1 MTSTE
6 PRGRGDAA
14 LVAVVI
20 YEGVEPID
28 IGGTVGVV
36 SMAGRVLPGLR
47 AVVVAER
54 AGPVRCAGGLVV
66 EAAHGFGDAP
76 EADAVVVTGG
86 PGWRREA
93 ANPATLGFLRRQDA
107 SRLGSVCT
115 GALILGA
122 AGLLAGKAATTRRAA
137 VGAEAESP
145 LSLLAGTGALP
156 RAAQVVDEGGGAPW
170 TSGGV
175 SLAIDGTLHLI
186 GRLYGE
192 EARAEVAAL
201 IEYDRAWAA
210 NRAALGR

>member
-1 MTSTE
+1 MT
-6 PRGRGDAA
+6 PRGREEAT
-14 LVAVVI
+14 LVAVVV
-20 YEGVEPID
+20 YDDVEPID
-28 IGGTVGVV
+28 IGGTVGVL
-36 SMAGRVLPGLR
+36 SMACRVLPGLR
-47 AVVVAER
+47 AVTVAER

-66 EAAHGFGDAP
+66 EAAHGFSDVP
-76 EADAVVVTGG
+76 QSDAVLVAGG

-93 ANPATLGFLRRQDA
+93 SNPAMLDWLRARDA
-107 SRLGSVCT
+107 ARLGSVCT

-122 AGLLAGKAATTRRAA
+122 AGLLAGRAATTRRAA
-137 VGAEAESP
+137 LGSETESP

-192 EARAEVAAL
+192 AVRDEVAAL

>member
-1 MTSTE
+1 MTR
-6 PRGRGDAA
+6 RGREEAA

-20 YEGVEPID
+20 YDDVEPID

-47 AVVVAER
+47 AVTVAER

-66 EAAHGFGDAP
+66 EAAHGFADAP
-76 EADAVVVTGG
+76 AADAVLVTGG
-86 PGWRREA
+86 AGWRREA
-93 ANPATLGFLRRQDA
+93 ANPAMLGFLRGLEPA
-107 SRLGSVCT
+107 RLASVCT

-122 AGLLAGKAATTRRAA
+122 AGLLAGRAATTRRAA
-137 VGAEAESP
+137 VGAETDSP
-145 LSLLAGTGALP
+145 LSLLAGMGALARP
-156 RAAQVVDEGGGAPW
+156 AQVVDEGAGPW
-170 TSGGV
+170 TAGGV

-186 GRLYGE
+186 GRLYGDA
-192 EARAEVAAL
+192 AREEVAAL